1 MTNNN
6 LLKIL
11 LSSINDLYY
20 IIKKRDIIYALYI
33 QSNN

>member
-20 IIKKRDIIYALYI
+20 IIKKCDIISYI
-33 QSNN
+33 YKVTIK